1 MRLESVTWV
10 LGEVIV
16 NTFVLIRNLDKQ
28 IWTGLGQKDHCV
40 GPIFDRFRKIKC
52 RRQNYKNMENV
63 FKSSS

>member
-40 GPIFDRFRKIKC
+40 GPILELNAEDKITKMWKMFSNLHH
-52 RRQNYKNMENV
+52 RT
-63 FKSSS
+63 